1 MSNDKAENKIV
12 EKKEPQV
19 DVVVQETDKRAANA
33 VAKSV
38 FGDKK
43 KNQFTKKRRTDGRGE
58 KPKEEFEQRIVDLAR
73 VTRVMAGGKRMRF
86 RACVAIGDKNGRIGV
101 GLDKGADVTIA
112 ISKAVNQAKKVMIEV
127 PLVNDTIPH
136 DVYLK
141 TGAAKILLKPA
152 KKGKGIIAGGAA
164 RIIFDLAGV
173 KNITSKIL
181 GTTNKVSI
189 ARNVIEA
196 LASLRKVEKK
206 VVASA
211 SVQGHG
217 ETKKAMADKESIVA
231 VKAEEVVKVEKVV
244 DVKSEKPAVKRVVK
258 KESVKTST
266 KKDSKK

>member
-1 MSNDKAENKIV
+1 MSNEVTENKI
-12 EKKEPQV
+12 EAKV
-19 DVVVQETDKRAANA
+19 DTDKKAAEA

-38 FGDKK
+38 YGGDKK
-43 KNQFTKKRRTDGRGE
+43 KNQFNKKRRPDGRAE

-86 RACVAIGDKNGRIGV
+86 RACVAIGDKNGRIGI

-112 ISKAVNQAKKVMIEV
+112 IQKAVNQAKKVMIEV

-136 DVYLK
+136 DVYMK

-152 KKGKGIIAGGAA
+152 KRGKGIIAGGAA

-173 KNITSKIL
+173 KNISSKIL

-196 LASLRKVEKK
+196 LASLRKVDKKVSDASTSSAQVKKEVNTEKVEVKEEKK
-206 VVASA
+206 V
-211 SVQGHG
+211 
-217 ETKKAMADKESIVA
+217 
-231 VKAEEVVKVEKVV
+231 EKT
-244 DVKSEKPAVKRVVK
+244 EKPAVK
-258 KESVKTST
+258 KTVT
-266 KKDSKK
+266 KAKTDSKK

>member
-1 MSNDKAENKIV
+1 MSNDKVENKIE
-12 EKKEPQV
+12 EKK
-19 DVVVQETDKRAANA
+19 DTDKKAADA
-33 VAKSV
+33 TAKAV

-43 KNQFTKKRRTDGRGE
+43 KNQFTKKRRTDNRAE

-86 RACVAIGDKNGRIGV
+86 RACVAIGDKNGRVGV

-127 PLVNDTIPH
+127 PLVNETIPH
-136 DVYLK
+136 DVYMK

-173 KNITSKIL
+173 RNISSKIL

-196 LASLRKVEKK
+196 LDSLRKVDKK
-206 VVASA
+206 VTVKTP
-211 SVQGHG
+211 VV
-217 ETKKAMADKESIVA
+217 EIKADSEGKTEKVKEEKA
-231 VKAEEVVKVEKVV
+231 VKKTPVKEEKTVARKTVAKSKEKT
-244 DVKSEKPAVKRVVK
+244 DGK
-258 KESVKTST
+258 K
-266 KKDSKK
+266 